1 MASLHFAFF
10 SRKAEKGT
18 FAQLIC
24 VASFRLSNRKA
35 SRPGSVRVAL
45 VLVMSGAFDKS
56 RAELC
61 LLPSK
66 SSLGQKEEDTRPAG
80 GDPTPEMAEV
90 AAQNSTVGGTETQG
104 KQRHLDMFLRSIKHD
119 PGLFEMWIHT
129 QRRQDARVMDQEDL
143 RLWQTRS
150 Q

>member
-1 MASLHFAFF
+1 MASLHVAFF

-80 GDPTPEMAEV
+80 KAKLDLAKLALRRADL
-90 AAQNSTVGGTETQG
+90 AANVRRTCAFG
-104 KQRHLDMFLRSIKHD
+104 R
-119 PGLFEMWIHT
+119 PG
-129 QRRQDARVMDQEDL
+129 Q
-143 RLWQTRS
+143 
-150 Q
+150 

>member
-80 GDPTPEMAEV
+80 
-90 AAQNSTVGGTETQG
+90 

>member
-80 GDPTPEMAEV
+80 ALSKRRSFGLGA
-90 AAQNSTVGGTETQG
+90 TVCFPWL
-104 KQRHLDMFLRSIKHD
+104 KY
-119 PGLFEMWIHT
+119 
-129 QRRQDARVMDQEDL
+129 
-143 RLWQTRS
+143 
-150 Q
+150 

>member
-1 MASLHFAFF
+1 MPELILH
-10 SRKAEKGT
+10 EVGCGT
-18 FAQLIC
+18 
-24 VASFRLSNRKA
+24 LSNRKA

-80 GDPTPEMAEV
+80 KAKLDLAKLALRRADL
-90 AAQNSTVGGTETQG
+90 AANVRRTCAFG
-104 KQRHLDMFLRSIKHD
+104 R
-119 PGLFEMWIHT
+119 PG
-129 QRRQDARVMDQEDL
+129 Q
-143 RLWQTRS
+143 
-150 Q
+150 